1 MCKCGTF
8 TLTSKIMNL
17 MKLIL
22 AIFLCTSLVAFSQE
36 KDLSDNV
43 ANYLEL
49 NHSLD
54 QYGYAYD
61 QLLKMLENQYPKSN
75 ANTEGWKYLEMNKE
89 KTVSE
94 MKQLLIPIYVR
105 NFSQEEIKGMI
116 VFYESDT
123 GRQLAMDRS
132 KMTDEQKVELNSYY
146 NSTLGKKVI
155 DKQPI
160 LTQEIGLVS
169 ENWSRDLYETA
180 VSLLK
185 N

>member
-1 MCKCGTF
+1 
-8 TLTSKIMNL
+8 

-22 AIFLCTSLVAFSQE
+22 TILLFTSLTTFSQE
-36 KDLSDNV
+36 KDLSDKV
-43 ANYLEL
+43 ANYLDL

-61 QLLKMLENQYPKSN
+61 QLLTMLENQYPKSN
-75 ANTEGWKYLEMNKE
+75 GNTEGWKYLETNKD
-89 KTVSE
+89 KSVSE
-94 MKQLLIPIYVR
+94 MKELLIPIYVR
-105 NFSQEEIKGMI
+105 NFSEEEITGMI
-116 VFYESDT
+116 IFYKSET
-123 GRQLAMDRS
+123 GRQLATDRS
-132 KMTDEQKVELNSYY
+132 KMNEAQKAELNTYY

>member
-1 MCKCGTF
+1 
-8 TLTSKIMNL
+8 
-17 MKLIL
+17 
-22 AIFLCTSLVAFSQE
+22 
-36 KDLSDNV
+36 
-43 ANYLEL
+43 
-49 NHSLD
+49 
-54 QYGYAYD
+54 
-61 QLLKMLENQYPKSN
+61 
-75 ANTEGWKYLEMNKE
+75 
-89 KTVSE
+89 
-94 MKQLLIPIYVR
+94 
-105 NFSQEEIKGMI
+105 
-116 VFYESDT
+116 
-123 GRQLAMDRS
+123 MDRS